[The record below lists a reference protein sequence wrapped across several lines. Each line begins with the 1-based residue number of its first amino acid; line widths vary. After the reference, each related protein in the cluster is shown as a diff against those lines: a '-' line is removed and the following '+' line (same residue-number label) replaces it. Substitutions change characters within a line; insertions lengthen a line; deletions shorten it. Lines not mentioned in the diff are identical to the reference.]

1 MKTLFLNM
9 KKILA
14 KDVTDFSH
22 ISHSTFNWE
31 SLKRLLRILKKRNP
45 SIMALNFPEGM
56 TFDDVL
62 EFWLDN
68 CYPGTF
74 AGYACNCNK
83 DVIEGYIEDNPD
95 SCRSYY
101 ELTDDNDCIT
111 EKEETLAVYYLKE
124 SI

>member
-1 MKTLFLNM
+1 MKILFINM
-9 KKILA
+9 EKILA
-14 KDVTDFSH
+14 KDVTDFSR
-22 ISHSTFNWE
+22 ITHSTFNWE

-56 TFDDVL
+56 SFDDLL

-74 AGYACNCNK
+74 VGFCSDCNQK
-83 DVIEGYIEDNPD
+83 TVEGYVQDNKG

-101 ELTDDNDCIT
+101 AILDGTDTIS
-111 EKEETLAVYYLKE
+111 EKEETLAGYYLRD
-124 SI
+124 